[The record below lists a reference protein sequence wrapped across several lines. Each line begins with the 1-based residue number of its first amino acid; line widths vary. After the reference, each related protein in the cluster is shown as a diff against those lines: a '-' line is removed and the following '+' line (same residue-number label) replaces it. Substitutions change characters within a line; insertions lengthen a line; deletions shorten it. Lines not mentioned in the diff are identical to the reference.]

1 MARIASESDGLRL
14 KGRRY
19 GSLEPDDFS
28 DDDDLLHEERF
39 HHSNKN
45 DIQTSAKHSRRW
57 SVMEK
62 LERHYGGDSEGGK
75 FRNISSKCVFA
86 TLMLTAFIVC
96 GWYFTRTILFNIQLN
111 PELYDFIVVGGG
123 PAGTVVTRRLLDE
136 GAYVLLLEAGEFT
149 QFTVVDN
156 KHGPNTAQ
164 DFASSPS
171 ASISEYDI
179 PLLWSSVAQA
189 TQSHWGHF
197 NALNVNPF
205 KGLGGS
211 AMEGA
216 MLNVWAV
223 SADVVSWGVSG
234 WAWENLLD
242 AYNHLELFNRDSG
255 NSQGDKNQEERGT
268 EGFLPTTETGCLD
281 ALGRSFVDAATEV
294 GESYIGGFNSHAPR
308 VGVGCY
314 ETTIAD
320 GVRVSPPTYLLKS
333 YLESASKAPRLT
345 LRTKATVRRVI
356 LSKEASS
363 SLSIGIITRRT
374 HKKKPAD
381 THTASQ
387 LYRAIGVEYELD
399 GTIHY
404 AYLKNGPSRNSRNN
418 AMARNFESLR
428 CVVLAA
434 GSVRTPALLLNSGV
448 GPAEELRA
456 AGLEAKVDSDLV
468 GKGLRDHVAVGIV
481 YEASESIST
490 GNCISYGCMSHTT
503 HALENSQ

>member
-1 MARIASESDGLRL
+1 MARIANEADALRM

-19 GSLEPDDFS
+19 GSLEPEDFS

-45 DIQTSAKHSRRW
+45 DIQANTKHSRRW

-62 LERHYGGDSEGGK
+62 LERHYGENSEGGK

-136 GAYVLLLEAGEFT
+136 GAYVLMLEAGDYT

-156 KHGPNTAQ
+156 KHGPNTAR
-164 DFASSPS
+164 DFTSSPG

-189 TQSHWGHF
+189 TQAHWGHF

-211 AMEGA
+211 SMEGA

-223 SADVVSWGVSG
+223 SADVLSWGVSG
-234 WAWENLLD
+234 WSWENLLD
-242 AYNHLELFNRDSG
+242 AYKHLELYSQESG
-255 NSQGDKNQEERGT
+255 NSPQGDKNQEMRGT

-281 ALGRSFVDAATEV
+281 ALGRSFVAAATEM
-294 GESYIGGFNSHAPR
+294 GEDYIGGFNSQSPR

-314 ETTIAD
+314 ETNIAD
-320 GVRVSPPTYLLKS
+320 GVRVSPPSYLLKS

-345 LRTKATVRRVI
+345 LRTKATVRKVI

-363 SLSIGIITRRT
+363 SLSIGIISRRT
-374 HKKKPAD
+374 DKKKSTD
-381 THTASQ
+381 THTTSPT
-387 LYRAIGVEYELD
+387 YRAIGVEYELD

-434 GSVRTPALLLNSGV
+434 GAVRTPALLLNSGI
-448 GPAEELRA
+448 GPVEELRA
-456 AGLEAKVDSDLV
+456 AGLDAKVDSDRV
-468 GKGLRDHVAVGIV
+468 GRGLRDHVAVGMV
-481 YEASESIST
+481 YEASESVSS
-490 GNCISYGCMSHTT
+490 GNAFSGTIHP
-503 HALENSQ
+503 HRRPR